1 MTKEE
6 VRAIS
11 IDKLDLHKAK
21 RMLDVGS
28 GTGSVT
34 IQAAVSFP
42 NLEVVAIEQNEDA
55 VALTQENIDYF
66 GCQNITLIKGKAPV
80 ELEGQFDAIF
90 VGGTEIFEWCEHLLV
105 PGGRFVL
112 NFILLENA
120 MEAIQLAEKLEWQ
133 DLDVVSIQASRWSA
147 LGKGHYFKQQN
158 PTIIVSA
165 VKPERK

>member
-42 NLEVVAIEQNEDA
+42 NLEVVAIEQNEEA

-66 GCQNITLIKGKAPV
+66 GCQNYSNKR
-80 ELEGQFDAIF
+80 QSS
-90 VGGTEIFEWCEHLLV
+90 C
-105 PGGRFVL
+105 
-112 NFILLENA
+112 
-120 MEAIQLAEKLEWQ
+120 
-133 DLDVVSIQASRWSA
+133 
-147 LGKGHYFKQQN
+147 
-158 PTIIVSA
+158 
-165 VKPERK
+165 